1 MNSTSIK
8 RKLALTL
15 AICMLASVP
24 LAAAEE
30 STPGE
35 VINPPVAEE
44 TTPDSGETGGETTPD
59 GGETGG
65 EITPDGGETG
75 GEIAPDGGETGGE
88 TTPDSGETGGET
100 TPDSG
105 ETGGE
110 TTPDG
115 GETGG
120 ETTPDSG
127 ETGGETVPV
136 LQPIEAE
143 ASVSGS
149 TINVT
154 VTHATPGITLLATLI
169 TGGEPI
175 SKHFEGDTVS
185 FTDLKAGTYSVVVS
199 YISEGSDEQSKLI
212 SDLMIEELPPQEE
225 PIVASAMVFAAPP
238 STGVGAIAGSVTA
251 EMGKTVVVSL
261 IKDNNIVGTQE
272 LPDTHRDFRFDNLTP
287 GEYRLEFSYK
297 GDSTVKFSLTQ
308 TVTEEKATASAITAS
323 ATGSQNRVDVSVT
336 TASPL
341 PINVQLLLNGTPVD
355 AKTIAAGIGSVT
367 FEGVKAGVYT
377 VSIDYEQKQPG
388 VSSTVIDK
396 VTVIDKPAAIAF
408 QNIVG
413 GENQLVITGTAQPN
427 TDITLTTEPASTT
440 TIVHSD
446 AKGLFTASITCQAGT
461 YTAVHAQYGSD
472 QSTRISAKGS
482 FEVKAPSV
490 KPTLS
495 VDPIH
500 PGSITVIAHTT
511 PGITVNLAT
520 SDFGQTRV
528 ADSRGLLRYS
538 LPHTY
543 AKDTVITFTI
553 YYGDKNINSFQQQVT
568 VADERQYLLL
578 RRGTVSQDVV
588 DLTQRLHD
596 LGYPIGPT
604 RRYDD
609 SVVAAV
615 RLFQQV
621 NGLSVD
627 GMAGQLTQTM
637 LYSVSAIPYSPDQ
650 TVYPTLVRG
659 DRGLTLIY
667 TLQQRLKDL
676 GYYTI
681 RVDGIYGS
689 GTQRAVR
696 WFQEIN
702 GLTVTGTADN
712 ATQQLLYSS
721 SAKPA
726 SGYAPSSYQTL
737 QRSSRYHAA
746 VVPLQRRLKSL
757 GYLAGS
763 VDGYFGSQTYRAV
776 RSFQS
781 RNGLS
786 VTGKADEYTQ
796 QVLYSSSAKPASVS
810 SSGSSSSTGY
820 RLLYWGCRGDSV
832 RRLQQSLLNSGYKQV
847 RAVDGIYGQWTY
859 DAVKAFQKDHG
870 LSVDGIAGKNTQNA
884 LYGTHY

>member
-1 MNSTSIK
+1 MDSTSIK
-8 RKLALTL
+8 RKLAMML
-15 AICMLASVP
+15 ALCMLASMP
-24 LAAAEE
+24 LAAAQET
-30 STPGE
+30 TPSEG
-35 VINPPVAEE
+35 NPPVVETSVPPEGETTPGTEEITPGTEE
-44 TTPDSGETGGETTPD
+44 TTPDTGETTPD
-59 GGETGG
+59 TGETTPGT
-65 EITPDGGETG
+65 EETTPDT
-75 GEIAPDGGETGGE
+75 GE
-88 TTPDSGETGGET
+88 TTPDAGET
-100 TPDSG
+100 TPG
-105 ETGGE
+105 TEETTPPPDGGSTPDIGGE
-110 TTPDG
+110 TP
-115 GETGG
+115 
-120 ETTPDSG
+120 PPQ
-127 ETGGETVPV
+127 VAPA
-136 LQPIEAE
+136 LKPIVAN

-149 TINVT
+149 TLTVHVT
-154 VTHATPGITLLATLI
+154 DATPDITLLAALV

-175 SKHFEGDTVS
+175 LKNVENNSVS
-185 FTDLKAGTYSVVVS
+185 FTDLKPGTYSVVIS
-199 YISEGSDEQSKLI
+199 YSTEGSDEQSCLI
-212 SDLMIEELPPQEE
+212 TDLVVEAQAPQEE
-225 PIVASAMVFAAPP
+225 PIVARAMVYAAPP
-238 STGVGAIAGSVTA
+238 STGKGAIGGSVTA

-261 IKDNNIVGTQE
+261 IRDNNIIGTQE
-272 LPDTHRDFRFDNLTP
+272 LPDTQRDFLFENLVP
-287 GEYRLEFSYK
+287 GEYRLEFCYK

-341 PINVQLLLNGTPVD
+341 PIKVQLLLNGNLVE
-355 AKTIAAGIGSVT
+355 AKTIAAGVGSVS
-367 FEGVKAGVYT
+367 FEGVNAGVYS
-377 VSIDYEQKQPG
+377 VSIDYEQKQTG
-388 VSSTVIDK
+388 VSATVIDK

-427 TDITLTTEPASTT
+427 TDITLTTDPASTT

-446 AKGLFTASITCQAGT
+446 AKGLFTASITCPAGT

-472 QSTRISAKGS
+472 LSTRISAKGS

-500 PGSITVIAHTT
+500 PGSITVVAHTT
-511 PGITVNLAT
+511 PGVTVNLAT
-520 SDFGQTRV
+520 SDFGQTRT
-528 ADSRGLLRYS
+528 ADSRGLMRFS

-543 AKDTVITFTI
+543 AKDTVITFTV
-553 YYGDKNINSFQQQVT
+553 YYGEKNINSFQQQVYVT
-568 VADERQYLLL
+568 DERHYPLL
-578 RRGTVSQDVV
+578 RRGTVSEDVV

-615 RLFQQV
+615 RLFQEV
-621 NGLSVD
+621 NGLSAD

-637 LYSVSAIPYSPDQ
+637 LYSVSAIPYDPNK

-659 DRGLTLIY
+659 DRGLSLIY

-696 WFQEIN
+696 WFQEVN

-737 QRSSRYHAA
+737 RRSNRYNAA
-746 VVPLQRRLKSL
+746 VVPLQRRLKAL

-786 VTGKADEYTQ
+786 ITGKADEYTQ
-796 QVLYSSSAKPASVS
+796 QVLYSSSAKPASGS
-810 SSGSSSSTGY
+810 SSGSSGSSSSTGY

-832 RRLQQSLLNSGYKQV
+832 RRLQQSLLNAGYKQV
-847 RAVDGIYGQWTY
+847 RTVDGIYGQWTY
-859 DAVKAFQKDHG
+859 DAVSAFQKDHG
-870 LSVDGIAGKNTQNA
+870 LAVDGIAGKNTQNA